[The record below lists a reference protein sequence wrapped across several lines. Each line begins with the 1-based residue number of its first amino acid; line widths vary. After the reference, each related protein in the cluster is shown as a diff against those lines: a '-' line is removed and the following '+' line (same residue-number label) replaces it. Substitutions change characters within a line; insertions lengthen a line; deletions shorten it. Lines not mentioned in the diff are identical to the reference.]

1 MKNINK
7 NILILIAGGTGAG
20 KTTVTNEIV
29 EELNGHVTVINQD
42 DYYKS
47 YDDMPI
53 EERKKINFDHPDAVD
68 MNLLVLHLKRLLKG
82 QSVPMPRYDFIKH
95 KRKSV
100 KEVVRPSKVIIMEGI
115 MALEDERIRELASIK
130 IYVESDD
137 DIRFIRRL
145 VRDVNE
151 RGRTVDDV
159 IDQYLSTVKPM
170 YHEFVKPTKRYAD
183 IIIPNDKSHS
193 IAVDVIVAKI
203 KNILKDLDED
213 EEE

>member
-1 MKNINK
+1 MKNMNK

-20 KTTVTNEIV
+20 KTTVTNEILD
-29 EELNGHVTVINQD
+29 ELHEDVTVINQD

-47 YDDMPI
+47 FDELSF

-68 MNLLVLHLKRLLKG
+68 INLLVLHLKRLLKG

-100 KEVVRPSKVIIMEGI
+100 KDVVRPSKVIILEGI

-130 IYVESDD
+130 IFVESDD

-145 VRDVNE
+145 VRDMNE
-151 RGRTVDDV
+151 RGRSIDDV
-159 IDQYLSTVKPM
+159 IEQYLSTVKPM

-193 IAVDVIVAKI
+193 IAVDIIIAKI
-203 KNILKDLDED
+203 KTILKELEED
-213 EEE
+213 

>member
-1 MKNINK
+1 MKNMNK

-20 KTTVTNEIV
+20 KTTVTNEIL
-29 EELNGHVTVINQD
+29 EEMPEDVTVINQD

-47 YDDMPI
+47 YDELSF
-53 EERKKINFDHPDAVD
+53 EERKRINFDHPDAVD

-100 KEVVRPSKVIIMEGI
+100 KEVVRPSKVIILEGI

-130 IYVESDD
+130 IFVESDD
-137 DIRFIRRL
+137 DTRFIRRL
-145 VRDVNE
+145 VRDMNE

-159 IDQYLSTVKPM
+159 IEQYLSTVKPM
-170 YHEFVKPTKRYAD
+170 YHIFVKPTKRYAD
-183 IIIPNDKSHS
+183 IIIPNDNSHS
-193 IAVDVIVAKI
+193 IAVDIIIAKI
-203 KNILKDLDED
+203 KTILKEIEED
-213 EEE
+213 

>member
-1 MKNINK
+1 MKNMNK

-20 KTTVTNEIV
+20 KTTVTNEILD
-29 EELNGHVTVINQD
+29 ELHEDVTVINQD

-47 YDDMPI
+47 FDELSF

-68 MNLLVLHLKRLLKG
+68 INLLVLHLKRLLKG

-100 KEVVRPSKVIIMEGI
+100 KEVVRPSKVIILEGI
-115 MALEDERIRELASIK
+115 MALEDERVRELASIK
-130 IYVESDD
+130 IFVESDD
-137 DIRFIRRL
+137 DVRFIRRL
-145 VRDVNE
+145 VRDMNE
-151 RGRTVDDV
+151 RGRSLDDV
-159 IDQYLSTVKPM
+159 IEQYLSTVKPM

-193 IAVDVIVAKI
+193 IAVDIIIAKI
-203 KNILKDLDED
+203 KTILKELEED
-213 EEE
+213 